1 MAGFSGTYKKSRVPQ
16 KRAAKPVLFGFYEV
30 DAFPM
35 GLFDIFS
42 KKQVGSATLFDL
54 QCELHPFRLQAYR
67 NDGVDLE
74 ISLTN
79 RHDQPLLSSITISV
93 PRQLG
98 MDRTGISHEREIRL
112 GELSPGESKRFKTG
126 VFSNQKSAPGSYPVD
141 VFASAH
147 YRDYG
152 HVLNEVRKRLVIRVE

>member
-1 MAGFSGTYKKSRVPQ
+1 
-16 KRAAKPVLFGFYEV
+16 
-30 DAFPM
+30 M

-42 KKQVGSATLFDL
+42 KKQVNAGTLFDL
-54 QCELHPFRLQAYR
+54 QCELHPFRLAAYK

-79 RHDQPLLSSITISV
+79 AHDQPLLTSITISV
-93 PRQLG
+93 PRVLG

-112 GELSPGESKRFKTG
+112 GEIAPGASKRFKAG
-126 VFSNQKSAPGSYPVD
+126 VFSNQKSAPGTYAVD

-152 HVLNEVRKRLVIRVE
+152 HVLNQVRKRLVIRVE

>member
-1 MAGFSGTYKKSRVPQ
+1 
-16 KRAAKPVLFGFYEV
+16 
-30 DAFPM
+30 M
-35 GLFDIFS
+35 GLFDLFS
-42 KKQVGSATLFDL
+42 KKVVKSNLYDL
-54 QCELHPFRLQAYR
+54 QCELHPFRLAAHK

-74 ISLTN
+74 ISLQN
-79 RHDQPLLSSITISV
+79 VHDQPLLTSITVSV

-112 GELSPGESKRFKTG
+112 GELASGQSKRFKIG
-126 VFSNQKSAPGSYPVD
+126 VFSNQKSAPGTYPVD

-152 HVLNEVRKRLVIRVE
+152 HVLNEVRRRLVIRVE